1 MSSTSVF
8 PQAITNQIV
17 QRLDEAEVSLPPIP
31 SKMIRLSRNTV
42 GAVADGVCGA
52 AAAVQREIGKFS
64 STANTAGAT
73 VGGQGRSVATRT
85 SKAATAGVRE
95 VSGQARAQAQRVA
108 GAAGDG
114 VEDLLDDA
122 NGVVD
127 RGSPKPQ
134 RLDDLSKA
142 DLYERARD
150 LDIEGRSTMSKR
162 ELIGAIRA
170 AR

>member
-1 MSSTSVF
+1 
-8 PQAITNQIV
+8 
-17 QRLDEAEVSLPPIP
+17 
-31 SKMIRLSRNTV
+31 
-42 GAVADGVCGA
+42 
-52 AAAVQREIGKFS
+52 
-64 STANTAGAT
+64 
-73 VGGQGRSVATRT
+73 
-85 SKAATAGVRE
+85 
-95 VSGQARAQAQRVA
+95 VA